1 MNVHID
7 WGGQSRTPFRSYPE
21 QLLKKVAARLYIG
34 SPNIGGKVTY
44 QSIVHGYTE
53 ITVNNN
59 MYRCHPFYANT
70 GSWYDWAYF
79 RWDGFDSCIPAR
91 LLMILDLSECEI
103 NYEVDIDKDKVSEVD
118 HLPTLTHLTKDKWV
132 VIKAAT
138 SPSVLSSDLT
148 DDHFSCDVIT
158 RIKLDGDR
166 IWLVPLSSLV
176 KPCFVVHNK
185 NYCDQTNE
193 NDTCEHDSTAYIMKP
208 IHEWSNSFLCNE

>member
-7 WGGQSRTPFRSYPE
+7 WGGQSRTPFRSYPG
-21 QLLKKVAARLYIG
+21 QLLKRVAARLYIG

-59 MYRCHPFYANT
+59 MYRSHPFYANT

-79 RWDGFDSCIPAR
+79 RWGGFDSCIPAR

-103 NYEVDIDKDKVSEVD
+103 NYEVDIDQDKASEVD
-118 HLPTLTHLTKDKWV
+118 HIPTLIHLIKDKWV

-138 SPSVLSSDLT
+138 SPSVLSS
-148 DDHFSCDVIT
+148 
-158 RIKLDGDR
+158 
-166 IWLVPLSSLV
+166 
-176 KPCFVVHNK
+176 
-185 NYCDQTNE
+185 Y
-193 NDTCEHDSTAYIMKP
+193 
-208 IHEWSNSFLCNE
+208 